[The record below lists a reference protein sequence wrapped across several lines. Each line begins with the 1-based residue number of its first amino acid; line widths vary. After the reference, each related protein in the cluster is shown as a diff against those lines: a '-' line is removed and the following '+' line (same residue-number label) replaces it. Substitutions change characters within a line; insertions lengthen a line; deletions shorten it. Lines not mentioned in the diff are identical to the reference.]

1 MVVKVDEDEL
11 IEHWT
16 LVGDELGQ
24 VAGKRGATRLGFALL
39 RTLLRRVNTT
49 VMMRTSMFRICR
61 CMMSPS
67 CWSVSPTLAPSDVS
81 H

>member
-24 VAGKRGATRLGFALL
+24 VAGERGATRLGFALL
-39 RTLLRRVNTT
+39 LKFYARHGRFPERPRRV
-49 VMMRTSMFRICR
+49 
-61 CMMSPS
+61 
-67 CWSVSPTLAPSDVS
+67 AG
-81 H
+81 

>member
-1 MVVKVDEDEL
+1 MVVKFDEDEL

-39 RTLLRRVNTT
+39 LKFYAGHGRFPARPRRVAGQGGGL
-49 VMMRTSMFRICR
+49 CR
-61 CMMSPS
+61 PPS
-67 CWSVSPTLAPSDVS
+67 GRSGL
-81 H
+81 